1 MASFSVREEWKDITP
16 EDEYPPN
23 VLIGRIAYNEQC
35 NRQIVKETMSYFREI
50 IKREEIS
57 LRAFQITTEV
67 VTICPGF
74 YTG

>member
-35 NRQIVKETMSYFREI
+35 NR
-50 IKREEIS
+50 
-57 LRAFQITTEV
+57 
-67 VTICPGF
+67 
-74 YTG
+74 